1 MPSALRDIPHTLR
14 QLRRSPGY
22 AIAVVLTLALAIGVN
37 TAVFTMLDG
46 FLLRRLPYPNPQR
59 LAVLIFHVQPKGVE
73 GSGDLAGDDDSNGL
87 TTWLNLHA
95 DVPSV
100 LAAATG
106 EPFRSEGGIGST
118 EGIDLDAGAGSSS
131 VARYMHA
138 VRVSAHYFQ
147 VLGIEP
153 LLGRGFTEAEDSPGA
168 GKAVVIS
175 YALWKGMFHKN
186 PHLLGRTIR
195 LKGAAYTV
203 VGILP
208 PHAIM
213 PHPADVWIPL
223 IPTAPHGLCVG
234 GNCLILM
241 RLKPGATWT
250 QVRAELARMPLPPSF
265 DPTHANGWFYPEP
278 IQRYTGQGMGAR
290 VELFMLAVSLILII
304 ACANL
309 AGLTLVRVAH
319 RTPEIATR
327 IALGATYRIILM
339 QLWTESLILTTMGA
353 ALGLAGADGLLHVLR
368 GVLPEFMV
376 PIGGFHVDRRVLIF
390 TILISIATSLLF
402 GALPAMKARRVNLQ
416 QMFSTGSR
424 TVAGGTG
431 RLRQIL
437 IGGQIALTV
446 ILLAGAGLM
455 IRTVIYLDTLPPGFN
470 PHHVVAATASIDSA
484 RYKHADEFH
493 TLLRE
498 SVAALKATPGVKDAA
513 MGLSVPY
520 QRGLNNG
527 IAVID
532 GKRASYRSSSSL
544 AWVTPGYFATLQI
557 PILAGRALRADDTSN
572 SQPVAVV
579 NMAFA
584 NEFYRNADPIGYHFY
599 AESKKFTIVGVV
611 GNVVTQPGGGGGAP
625 LSTKPVVYIPAEQM
639 NQAMVN
645 LSSQWFQPSWI
656 IRYRGNS
663 ASIEHALQQ
672 SLSKVAP
679 DLPVAGFYSM
689 QQLEQRQIQDQRVEV
704 LLLSTLAILALLLSV
719 IGVYALVSNL
729 VVQRTRE
736 IGIRV
741 ALGSPWKQVI
751 VSVGLP
757 GMTSAIAGVCAGLIA
772 SVFALRLLKS
782 AIYGI
787 HDLDPVTL
795 TIVPLLL
802 IVLAA
807 AASIIPSLRVTHI
820 DPAETLREE

>member
-1 MPSALRDIPHTLR
+1 MPTIPQNIRYTLR
-14 QLRRSPGY
+14 QFRRSPGY
-22 AIAVVLTLALAIGVN
+22 AVAIVLTLALAIGVN

-46 FLLRRLPYPNPQR
+46 FLLRQLPYPNPQR
-59 LAVLIFHVQPKGVE
+59 LAALIFHVQPKGDQ
-73 GSGDLAGDDDSNGL
+73 GHGGHSGDDDSSGR
-87 TTWLNLHA
+87 TTWLNLRA

-118 EGIDLDAGAGSSS
+118 EGIDLDAGAGSST
-131 VARYMHA
+131 VARYVHA
-138 VRVSAHYFQ
+138 VRVSANYFQ
-147 VLGIEP
+147 VLGIKP

-175 YALWKGMFHKN
+175 YALWNGMFHKN

-203 VGILP
+203 VGVLP
-208 PHAIM
+208 PHAVM

-223 IPTAPHGLCVG
+223 MPASPHGVCVG

-241 RLKPGATWT
+241 RLKPGATWR
-250 QVRAELARMPLPPSF
+250 QVRAELAHMPVPPSF
-265 DPTHANGWFYPEP
+265 DSAHANGWFYPEP
-278 IQRYTGQGMGAR
+278 IQQYAGQGMGSRA
-290 VELFMLAVSLILII
+290 ELFMLAVSFILLI

-309 AGLTLVRVAH
+309 AGLALVRIAH
-319 RTPEIATR
+319 RSPEIATR
-327 IALGATYRIILM
+327 IALGATYRVVLM
-339 QLWTESLILTTMGA
+339 QLWMEGLMLAGIGA
-353 ALGLAGADGLLHVLR
+353 ALGLAVAEGLLHILR

-376 PIGGFHVDRRVLIF
+376 PIGGFHIDRRVLIF
-390 TILISIATSLLF
+390 TAIVTVATSLLF
-402 GALPAMKARRVNLQ
+402 GALPALQARRINLQ
-416 QMFSTGSR
+416 QMFSSSSR

-437 IGGQIALTV
+437 IGGQVALTV
-446 ILLAGAGLM
+446 VLLAGAGLM
-455 IRTVIYLDTLPPGFN
+455 IRTVLYLDSLPPGFN
-470 PHHVVAATASIDSA
+470 PHHVLAATVSIDNA
-484 RYKHADEFH
+484 RYKQANAFR

-498 SVAALKATPGVKDAA
+498 SVAALKGTPGVKDAA

-527 IAVID
+527 VVVMD
-532 GKRASYRSSSSL
+532 GKRAGHRSSSSL
-544 AWVTPGYFATLQI
+544 TWVTPGYFATLQMR
-557 PILAGRALRADDTSN
+557 ILAGRAIRASDTST
-572 SQPVAVV
+572 SEPVAVV
-579 NMAFA
+579 NAAFA
-584 NEFYRNADPIGYHFY
+584 NQFYRNADPVGYHFY
-599 AESKKFTIVGVV
+599 SESKKFTIVGVV
-611 GNVVTQPGGGGGAP
+611 GNVVTQSGGGAGAP
-625 LSTKPVVYIPAEQM
+625 LSTKPVVYIPAEQT

-656 IRYRGNS
+656 IRYHGS
-663 ASIEHALQQ
+663 PAEIEHAVQQ
-672 SLSKVAP
+672 SLSKAAP

-689 QQLEQRQIQDQRVEV
+689 QQLEQRQIQDQRVDV
-704 LLLSTLAILALLLSV
+704 LLLLPLAILALLLSV
-719 IGVYALVSNL
+719 IGIYALVSNL

-741 ALGSPWKQVI
+741 ALGSPWNCVI
-751 VSVGLP
+751 VAVGLP
-757 GMTSAIAGVCAGLIA
+757 GMTAAIAGVCAGLTA
-772 SVFALRLLKS
+772 SVFALRLLRS

-787 HDLDPVTL
+787 HALDPVTL

-807 AASIIPSLRVTHI
+807 AASIVPSLRVTHI
-820 DPAETLREE
+820 DPAETLREG